1 MTHSIALLCV
11 ATLACAAPG
20 ARAQHHTANTTT
32 ATTTATTPYA
42 GEQARAIKSLA
53 ASDVAGLLAGQ
64 GMGLAK
70 AAELNGYPGPMH
82 TLELKAQL
90 RLSAEQVAA
99 SQALMAA
106 HKARAR
112 ALGAELVAAEQQLD
126 GLFAQKRGAGD
137 VLSAAAVEQA
147 TRAVSGLQAQLRSEH
162 LKTHLQQAALLS
174 AEQIAQYSV
183 LRGYSGGAGGVE
195 GGTVHPGQSHH

>member
-1 MTHSIALLCV
+1 MTHSIALLCA
-11 ATLACAAPG
+11 ATLACAAPS
-20 ARAQHHTANTTT
+20 AQAQDHMVNTTK
-32 ATTTATTPYA
+32 AAMSYA
-42 GEQARAIKSLA
+42 GEQARTIKALA
-53 ASDVAGLLAGQ
+53 ASDVTGLLAGQ

-70 AAELNGYPGPMH
+70 AAELNGNPGPMH

-137 VLSAAAVEQA
+137 VLTAAAVEQA
-147 TRAVSGLQAQLRSEH
+147 TRAISELQALLRSEH

-183 LRGYSGGAGGVE
+183 LRGYSGVE